1 MSRTSINQN
10 GSINCGCLSS
20 LFNHLFQSNLLTRT
34 LEPRSAFYM
43 HYGAEKVDWNS
54 ANFVYINK
62 IPGLMPLAKKDVCF
76 DILNR

>member
-1 MSRTSINQN
+1 
-10 GSINCGCLSS
+10 
-20 LFNHLFQSNLLTRT
+20 
-34 LEPRSAFYM
+34 M

>member
-1 MSRTSINQN
+1 MSRTYTNQN

-43 HYGAEKVDWNS
+43 HYGTEKVDWNS